1 MCVCVCVCLCV
12 CRDFRVLVTV
22 VVDQVSKK
30 RWQEHGTQA
39 ASRYG
44 HSVGEPAVF
53 DEVRS
58 HDEYAR
64 RERQACAASEH
75 HPVTETQDSW

>member
-1 MCVCVCVCLCV
+1 MVICVCVYVYQ
-12 CRDFRVLVTV
+12 DYHVLVTV
-22 VVDQVSKK
+22 VIDQVSQK

-39 ASRYG
+39 AARYG

-58 HDEYAR
+58 YDEYAR
-64 RERQACAASEH
+64 RER
-75 HPVTETQDSW
+75 